1 MSICSVRLNKIL
13 TVIASNQ
20 EIADLA
26 LDFSSF
32 LLRYNRELDYIDFS
46 DDQAIIVKIKKA
58 ETYRTWADIE
68 DLANSLSTLQSQFAE
83 QQAAVQNGMQE
94 MFQQVEKFK
103 KDQLANKSDLNKE
116 M

>member
-1 MSICSVRLNKIL
+1 
-13 TVIASNQ
+13 
-20 EIADLA
+20 LA

-68 DLANSLSTLQSQFAE
+68 DLANSLATLQSQFGE

-103 KDQLANKSDLNKE
+103 KDQIANKNDLTKE
-116 M
+116 VQRLAQDMGKMRDY